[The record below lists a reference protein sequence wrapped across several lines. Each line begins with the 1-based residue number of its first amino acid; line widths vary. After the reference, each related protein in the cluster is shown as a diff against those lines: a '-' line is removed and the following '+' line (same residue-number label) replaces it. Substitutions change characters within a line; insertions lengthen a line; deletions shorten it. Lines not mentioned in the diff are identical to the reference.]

1 MKERSEIRKAAK
13 REKEYVQGLAP
24 FAENVRTDGV
34 VLFWDEPGS
43 MALFST
49 QKPSRRLLKQQSG
62 LEKK

>member
-1 MKERSEIRKAAK
+1 MKERSEIRKASK
-13 REKEYVQGLAP
+13 CEREYVLGLAP

-49 QKPSRRLLKQQSG
+49 QKPSRSSLKNRR
-62 LEKK
+62 ERK

>member
-13 REKEYVQGLAP
+13 REREYVLGLAP

-34 VLFWDEPGS
+34 ILFWDEPGS

-49 QKPSRRLLKQQSG
+49 QKPSRSSLKNCREG
-62 LEKK
+62 K